1 MEEYLIANGTVI
13 TLGGNNQVIKDG
25 AVYIKDGKVADVGE
39 TSALKDKYDC
49 PERIDAK
56 NKVVMPG
63 FICAHHHLY
72 STMSR
77 GFAPPGEPAY
87 TFEEILERLWWKLDK
102 ALTSDDVY
110 YSALIPMIEC
120 IRNGTTTLLDH
131 HASPSCREGS
141 LKVISDAV
149 KESGLRASLCYE
161 VSDRNKPGA
170 GIEETERYLKQL
182 KDEDPE
188 ILQGMVGIHASL
200 TVCDETLAR
209 CKEIA
214 DKYGVGYHIHVA
226 EGIEDVEDAIENYG
240 MRTIERLVDRGIC
253 GDDSIYIHCV
263 NINEREMELIK
274 ETGTNVVH
282 NPESNMNNAV
292 GVAPVLE
299 MMKRGIKVGLGTDG
313 MSSDLPAQMRC
324 AYLLHHLDQED
335 PRVAFMEA
343 PQMLLDNNAA
353 IASKF
358 FPVKLGELSE
368 GAAADIAILDYNPP
382 TLLNND
388 TFLGHLIFGMV
399 DATVDT
405 TIAGGKILMENKE
418 LKVLDEEKIAAKSR
432 ELSQQL
438 WDRIS

>member
-1 MEEYLIANGTVI
+1 V
-13 TLGGNNQVIKDG
+13 
-25 AVYIKDGKVADVGE
+25 
-39 TSALKDKYDC
+39 
-49 PERIDAK
+49 RIDAK

-63 FICAHHHLY
+63 FICTHHHLY
-72 STMSR
+72 STMAR

-87 TFEEILERLWWKLDK
+87 TFKEILERLWWTLDK

-161 VSDRNKPGA
+161 VSDRNKKGA

-240 MRTIERLVDRGIC
+240 MRTIERLVDRDIH
-253 GDDSIYIHCV
+253 GDDSLYIHCI

-274 ETGTNVVH
+274 ETGTNVIH
-282 NPESNMNNAV
+282 NPESNMNNAA
-292 GVAPVLE
+292 GVAPILE
-299 MMKRGIKVGLGTDG
+299 MMERGIKVGLGTDG
-313 MSSDLPAQMRC
+313 MSSDLLAQMRC
-324 AYLLHHLDQED
+324 AYLLHNLDQED

-343 PQMLLDNNAA
+343 PQMLLNNNAA
-353 IASKF
+353 IANKF